1 MNKYKKPSAII
12 FDFDDTLV
20 DAKPIINKA
29 LAATF
34 AEFNIDKD
42 IIKTK
47 NIDVN
52 RSLRDY
58 FYHIFADNI
67 IEARDTYYKYYYE
80 FSQDLV
86 SFPQSEEVLRLLSK
100 HKVFTAVVSNKRGE
114 KLRSEIQQKFLW
126 QDYFSA
132 IVGAGDVAEDKPSP
146 MPAKFALQ
154 NSGLKECSNVWF
166 IGDSLVDLETA
177 KNLGCKGVLFGGNSL
192 EHSHDMPIY
201 FTIKN
206 HSELLKLLQG
216 IYV

>member
-1 MNKYKKPSAII
+1 MSDYKKPSAII

-20 DAKPIINKA
+20 DAKPIIDKA
-29 LAATF
+29 LLATF
-34 AEFNIDKD
+34 VKFNVDKD

-47 NIDVN
+47 NIDTN

-67 IEARDTYYKYYYE
+67 IEARDTYYDYYHE
-80 FSQDLV
+80 FSQDLKILEK
-86 SFPQSEEVLRLLSK
+86 SEEVLKLLHM

-114 KLRSEIQQKFLW
+114 KLRSEIHQKFLW

-132 IVGAGDVAEDKPSP
+132 IVGSGDVEEDKPSS

-154 NSGLKECSNVWF
+154 KSGLKIYSDVWF
-166 IGDSLVDLETA
+166 VGDSLVDLQTA
-177 KNLGCKGVLFGGNSL
+177 NNLGCKGVLFGANSL
-192 EHSHDMPIY
+192 EQSHNIPIH
-201 FTIKN
+201 FSINN
-206 HSELLKLLQG
+206 HSEFLKLLQG